1 MLTLE
6 LHKNKSTPLYM
17 QIYSYI
23 KSEVLARR
31 LKAGTKLPSKRALA
45 AQLGISTITIE
56 GAYGQLMAEGYI
68 YAKAKSGYYI
78 SPLESIQ
85 QADDSTVRIQSA
97 ADFFQHNTLG
107 DAQLFSGPEKISY
120 ESGYTDNMP
129 GASGTVN
136 MAGLSNSPSTSGIF
150 VPSSLQSTNTAL
162 SHASSEISSRP
173 SITSTSMPSSSTI
186 SSKGRMSHESTAQT
200 SCATIDLSSNNILP
214 ESFPF
219 SIWTKLM
226 RHTMSENQALL
237 LTKSPTAGIYSLRC
251 AIAEHLLRFR
261 GMHIQPEQ
269 IIIGAGT
276 EYLYELI
283 IKLIGRD
290 KIYCVE
296 DPGYHKLQ
304 RIYTDNGACC
314 FSLPIDQ
321 QGMSV
326 TALNAVRC
334 DVIHISPSHHFP
346 TGIITPVSR
355 RYELLGWATS
365 GQRYIIEDDYDT
377 EFRLVGK
384 PIPSLFSMDMSSKVI
399 YMNTFSKSL
408 TSTIRIS
415 YMVLPMPLMEEFNR
429 RLGYLSCTVSTF
441 EQYTLA
447 EFINQGYFERHIN
460 RMRNNYKKL
469 RQLLLK
475 ELLTHPEHD
484 KIQIL
489 QQASG
494 LYFLLKINTTLSDRD
509 LRSRLQQNGVHL
521 QSLQHYYQNRQAA
534 PEHTFVVN
542 YSSLTEKDI
551 PRAVAALFDS
561 LTI

>member
-31 LKAGTKLPSKRALA
+31 LKAGNKLPSKRALA

-85 QADDSTVRIQSA
+85 QADDSA

-226 RHTMSENQALL
+226 RHTRSENQALL

-475 ELLTHPEHD
+475 ELLAHPEHD

>member
-56 GAYGQLMAEGYI
+56 GAYSQLMAEGYI

-85 QADDSTVRIQSA
+85 QADDSA

-162 SHASSEISSRP
+162 YNASSEISSRS

-415 YMVLPMPLMEEFNR
+415 YMVLPMTLMEEFNR

-561 LTI
+561 LAM

>member
-31 LKAGTKLPSKRALA
+31 LKAGNKLPSKRALA

-85 QADDSTVRIQSA
+85 QADDSA

-136 MAGLSNSPSTSGIF
+136 MAGLSNSPSTSDIF

-475 ELLTHPEHD
+475 ELLAHPEHD

-561 LTI
+561 LAM

>member
-31 LKAGTKLPSKRALA
+31 LKAGNKLPSKRALA

-85 QADDSTVRIQSA
+85 QADDSA

-150 VPSSLQSTNTAL
+150 VPSSLGSTNTAL
-162 SHASSEISSRP
+162 YNASSEISSRS

-561 LTI
+561 LAM

>member
-31 LKAGTKLPSKRALA
+31 LKAGNKLPSKRALA

-85 QADDSTVRIQSA
+85 QADDSA

-551 PRAVAALFDS
+551 PRAVAALFES

>member
-85 QADDSTVRIQSA
+85 QADDSA

-150 VPSSLQSTNTAL
+150 VTSSLGSTNTAL
-162 SHASSEISSRP
+162 YNASSEISSRS

>member
-31 LKAGTKLPSKRALA
+31 LKAGNKLPSKRALA

-56 GAYGQLMAEGYI
+56 GAYSQLMAEGYI

-85 QADDSTVRIQSA
+85 QADDSA

-186 SSKGRMSHESTAQT
+186 SSKGRMIHESTAQT

-561 LTI
+561 LAM

>member
-23 KSEVLARR
+23 KSEVLAHR
-31 LKAGTKLPSKRALA
+31 LKAGNKLPSKRALA

-85 QADDSTVRIQSA
+85 QADDSA

-475 ELLTHPEHD
+475 ELLAHPEHD

-561 LTI
+561 LAI

>member
-85 QADDSTVRIQSA
+85 QADDSA

-237 LTKSPTAGIYSLRC
+237 LTKSPTAGIYNLRC

>member
-31 LKAGTKLPSKRALA
+31 LKAGNKLPSKRALA

-85 QADDSTVRIQSA
+85 QADDSA

-551 PRAVAALFDS
+551 PRAVAALFES
-561 LTI
+561 LAM

>member
-31 LKAGTKLPSKRALA
+31 LKAGNKLPSKRALA

-56 GAYGQLMAEGYI
+56 GAYSQLMAEGYI

-85 QADDSTVRIQSA
+85 QADDSA

-120 ESGYTDNMP
+120 ESVYTDNMP

-150 VPSSLQSTNTAL
+150 VPSSLGSTNTAL
-162 SHASSEISSRP
+162 YNASSEISSRS

-561 LTI
+561 LAM

>member
-31 LKAGTKLPSKRALA
+31 LKAGNKLPSKRALA

-56 GAYGQLMAEGYI
+56 GAYSQLMAEGYI

-85 QADDSTVRIQSA
+85 QADDSA

-162 SHASSEISSRP
+162 YNASSEISSKS

>member
-31 LKAGTKLPSKRALA
+31 LKAGNKLPSKRALA

-85 QADDSTVRIQSA
+85 QADDSA

-365 GQRYIIEDDYDT
+365 GQRHIIEDDYDT

-475 ELLTHPEHD
+475 ELLAHPEHD

>member
-31 LKAGTKLPSKRALA
+31 LKAGNKLPSKRALA

-85 QADDSTVRIQSA
+85 QADDSA

-447 EFINQGYFERHIN
+447 EFIDQGYFERHIN

-475 ELLTHPEHD
+475 ELLAHPEHD

-551 PRAVAALFDS
+551 PRAVAALFES

>member
-31 LKAGTKLPSKRALA
+31 LKAGNKLPSKRALA

-85 QADDSTVRIQSA
+85 QADDSA

-150 VPSSLQSTNTAL
+150 VPSSLQSTDTAL

-509 LRSRLQQNGVHL
+509 LRSQLQQNGVHL

>member
-45 AQLGISTITIE
+45 AQLGISTITIA

-85 QADDSTVRIQSA
+85 QADDSA

-162 SHASSEISSRP
+162 YNALSKISSRS

-290 KIYCVE
+290 KIYCLE

-475 ELLTHPEHD
+475 ELLAHPEHD

>member
-31 LKAGTKLPSKRALA
+31 LKAGNKLPSKRALA

-56 GAYGQLMAEGYI
+56 GAYSQLMAEGYI

-85 QADDSTVRIQSA
+85 QADDSA

-162 SHASSEISSRP
+162 YNASSEISSRS
-173 SITSTSMPSSSTI
+173 SITSTSPISTI
-186 SSKGRMSHESTAQT
+186 SSKGIMIHESTAQT

-365 GQRYIIEDDYDT
+365 GQRHIIEDDYDT

-561 LTI
+561 LAM

>member
-85 QADDSTVRIQSA
+85 QADDSA

-129 GASGTVN
+129 GASDTVN
-136 MAGLSNSPSTSGIF
+136 MAGLSNSPSTSDIF

-162 SHASSEISSRP
+162 YNASSEISSRS

-186 SSKGRMSHESTAQT
+186 SSKGRMSHERTAQT

-561 LTI
+561 LAM

>member
-85 QADDSTVRIQSA
+85 QADDSA

-136 MAGLSNSPSTSGIF
+136 MAGLSNSPSTSDIF

-186 SSKGRMSHESTAQT
+186 SSKGRMIHESTAQT

-475 ELLTHPEHD
+475 ELLAHPEHD

>member
-31 LKAGTKLPSKRALA
+31 LKAGNKLPSKRALA

-56 GAYGQLMAEGYI
+56 GAYSQLMAEGYI

-85 QADDSTVRIQSA
+85 QADDSA

-136 MAGLSNSPSTSGIF
+136 MAGLSNSPSTSDIF

-551 PRAVAALFDS
+551 PRAVAALFGS
-561 LTI
+561 LAM

>member
-31 LKAGTKLPSKRALA
+31 LKAGNKLPSKRALA

-85 QADDSTVRIQSA
+85 QADDSA

-136 MAGLSNSPSTSGIF
+136 MAGLSNSPSTSDIF

-460 RMRNNYKKL
+460 RMRNNYKTL

-475 ELLTHPEHD
+475 ELLAHPEHD

-551 PRAVAALFDS
+551 PRAVAAIFDS

>member
-31 LKAGTKLPSKRALA
+31 LKAGNKLPSKRALA

-85 QADDSTVRIQSA
+85 QADDSA

-129 GASGTVN
+129 GASGNVN

-150 VPSSLQSTNTAL
+150 VPSSLGSTNTAL
-162 SHASSEISSRP
+162 YNASSEISSRS

-475 ELLTHPEHD
+475 ELLAHPEHD

-561 LTI
+561 LAI

>member
-56 GAYGQLMAEGYI
+56 GAYSQLMAEGYI

-85 QADDSTVRIQSA
+85 QADDSA

-162 SHASSEISSRP
+162 YNASSEISSRS

-475 ELLTHPEHD
+475 ELLAHPEHD

>member
-31 LKAGTKLPSKRALA
+31 LKAGNKLPSKRALA

-56 GAYGQLMAEGYI
+56 GAYSQLMAEGYI

-85 QADDSTVRIQSA
+85 QADDSA

-162 SHASSEISSRP
+162 YNASSEISSRS

-460 RMRNNYKKL
+460 RRRNNYKKL

-561 LTI
+561 LAM

>member
-31 LKAGTKLPSKRALA
+31 LKAGNKLPSKRALA

-56 GAYGQLMAEGYI
+56 GAYSQLMAEGYI

-85 QADDSTVRIQSA
+85 QADDSA

-162 SHASSEISSRP
+162 YNASSEISSRS
-173 SITSTSMPSSSTI
+173 SITSTSPISTI
-186 SSKGRMSHESTAQT
+186 SSKGRMIHESTAQT

-475 ELLTHPEHD
+475 ELLAHPEHD

>member
-31 LKAGTKLPSKRALA
+31 LKAGNKLPSKRALA

-56 GAYGQLMAEGYI
+56 GAYSQLMAEGYI

-85 QADDSTVRIQSA
+85 QADDSA

-120 ESGYTDNMP
+120 ESGYADNMP

-150 VPSSLQSTNTAL
+150 VPSSLGSTNTAL
-162 SHASSEISSRP
+162 YNASSEISSRS

-561 LTI
+561 LAM

>member
-31 LKAGTKLPSKRALA
+31 LKAGNKLPSKRALA

-85 QADDSTVRIQSA
+85 QADDSA
-97 ADFFQHNTLG
+97 ADFLQHNTLG

-475 ELLTHPEHD
+475 ELLAHPEHD

-551 PRAVAALFDS
+551 PRAVAALFES

>member
-31 LKAGTKLPSKRALA
+31 LKAGNKLPSKRALA

-56 GAYGQLMAEGYI
+56 GAYSQLMAEGYI

-85 QADDSTVRIQSA
+85 QADDSA

-162 SHASSEISSRP
+162 YNASSEISSRP

-365 GQRYIIEDDYDT
+365 GQRHIIEDDYDT

-551 PRAVAALFDS
+551 PRAVAALFES

>member
-85 QADDSTVRIQSA
+85 QADDSA

-162 SHASSEISSRP
+162 PHASSEISSRP

-551 PRAVAALFDS
+551 PRAVAALFES

>member
-31 LKAGTKLPSKRALA
+31 LKAGNKLPSKRALA

-85 QADDSTVRIQSA
+85 QADDSA

-162 SHASSEISSRP
+162 YNASSEISSRP

-475 ELLTHPEHD
+475 ELLAHPEHD

-561 LTI
+561 LAM

>member
-31 LKAGTKLPSKRALA
+31 LKAGNKLPSKRALA

-85 QADDSTVRIQSA
+85 QADDSA

-475 ELLTHPEHD
+475 ELLAHPEHD

-561 LTI
+561 LAM

>member
-31 LKAGTKLPSKRALA
+31 LKAGNKLPSKRALA

-85 QADDSTVRIQSA
+85 QADDSA

-150 VPSSLQSTNTAL
+150 VPSSLGSTNTAL
-162 SHASSEISSRP
+162 YNASSEISSRS

>member
-31 LKAGTKLPSKRALA
+31 LKAGNKLPSKRALA

-56 GAYGQLMAEGYI
+56 GAYSQLMAEGYI

-85 QADDSTVRIQSA
+85 QADDSA

-150 VPSSLQSTNTAL
+150 VPSSLGSTNTAL
-162 SHASSEISSRP
+162 YNASSEISSRS

>member
-85 QADDSTVRIQSA
+85 QADDSA

-136 MAGLSNSPSTSGIF
+136 MAGLSNNPSTSGIF
-150 VPSSLQSTNTAL
+150 VPSSLGSTNTAL
-162 SHASSEISSRP
+162 YNASSEISSRS

-551 PRAVAALFDS
+551 PRAVAALFES

>member
-85 QADDSTVRIQSA
+85 QADDSA

-162 SHASSEISSRP
+162 YNASSEISSRS

>member
-85 QADDSTVRIQSA
+85 QADDSA

-129 GASGTVN
+129 GASGNVN

-162 SHASSEISSRP
+162 PHASSEISSRP

-561 LTI
+561 LAM

>member
-31 LKAGTKLPSKRALA
+31 LKAGNKLPSKRALA

-85 QADDSTVRIQSA
+85 QADDSA

-162 SHASSEISSRP
+162 YNASSEISSKS

-561 LTI
+561 LAM

>member
-31 LKAGTKLPSKRALA
+31 LKAGNKLPSKRALA

-85 QADDSTVRIQSA
+85 QADDSA

-162 SHASSEISSRP
+162 YNASSEISSRS

-551 PRAVAALFDS
+551 PRAVAALFES

>member
-31 LKAGTKLPSKRALA
+31 LKAGNKLPSKRALA

-85 QADDSTVRIQSA
+85 QADDSA

-441 EQYTLA
+441 EQYTLT

-561 LTI
+561 LAM

>member
-31 LKAGTKLPSKRALA
+31 LKAGNKLPSKRALA

-85 QADDSTVRIQSA
+85 QADDSA

-162 SHASSEISSRP
+162 SHASSEISSRS